1 MMTPE
6 DNWPAILRQSI
17 REDWHLTDE
26 AKEQLAAYL
35 EKAII
40 ADEHRMAAL
49 IVKALGERD
58 HVPGISNYIDC
69 ENINDVVIDG
79 HWDMIEV
86 ARSVLRGMLV
96 DVPPESGERG

>member
-1 MMTPE
+1 MTTAE

-26 AKEQLAAYL
+26 AKEQLAAHM

-49 IVKALGERD
+49 IVKALRENEPKRESNW
-58 HVPGISNYIDC
+58 VGI
-69 ENINDVVIDG
+69 EGDVVRLDG
-79 HWDMIEV
+79 RWNMVDI
-86 ARSVLRGMLV
+86 ARAVIKGMLV
-96 DVPPESGERG
+96 DLPPKP